1 MFDDVI
7 KYYNENKKAVNI
19 VIGIVVLSIILLAI
33 PKWLLAGVIIGVL
46 IGWFFKPFRTFTSN
60 IINSFKND
68 SGNS

>member
-1 MFDDVI
+1 MFDDIV

-33 PKWLLAGVIIGVL
+33 PKWLLTGVIIGVL

-60 IINSFKND
+60 IISSFKND
-68 SGNS
+68 SDNS